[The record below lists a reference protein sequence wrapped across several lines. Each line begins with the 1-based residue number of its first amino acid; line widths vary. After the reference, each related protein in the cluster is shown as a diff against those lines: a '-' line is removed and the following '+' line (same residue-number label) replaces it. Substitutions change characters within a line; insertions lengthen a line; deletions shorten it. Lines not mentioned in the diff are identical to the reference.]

1 MANKTKEPVK
11 VPKLGALLG
20 VITENAKHQ
29 EPSPKQM
36 VVPVDDKKTAKRQNE
51 KTEKEENANTVKRT
65 NTNDDAVNTFSRE
78 NVQTEKSINGN
89 DVKRI
94 TVKAATGRKSVKL
107 DDVEYIKIS
116 PRIPEFLKIEAGKA
130 LLEKRFTSTEGV
142 VIRTMDEL
150 VSHALE
156 KLLYAK

>member
-1 MANKTKEPVK
+1 MVNKTKETVK
-11 VPKLGALLG
+11 VPKLGGLLG

-36 VVPVDDKKTAKRQNE
+36 VVPVEDKKTEKQQNGKTEKSKNVNTDKGDNE
-51 KTEKEENANTVKRT
+51 KTLNRKNVNTDIGINDNTFERKTVKL
-65 NTNDDAVNTFSRE
+65 
-78 NVQTEKSINGN
+78 
-89 DVKRI
+89 
-94 TVKAATGRKSVKL
+94 ATGRKSVKL

-130 LLEKRFTSTEGV
+130 LLEKRFISTEGI

-156 KLLYAK
+156 KLLYEK